1 MKRGYITPMSKK
13 YYLTMVQKIVR
24 MLSFEATISPSIL
37 RKCSEKSYY
46 VDIDHQ

>member
-1 MKRGYITPMSKK
+1 MSKK
-13 YYLTMVQKIVR
+13 YYLTMVQKIVIR